1 VVAVNSV
8 VQVLLFSA
16 DRDPLV
22 TVAELDPA
30 RRKASSYLALD
41 WLAPEGTAE
50 FVSELV
56 LSATFL
62 AALLGLAARY
72 RRGTEQVRR
81 QLLWLLFA
89 AAVAVALIAVTRLG
103 APIDQTG
110 FPVVVFTAI
119 ALIPIAMTIA
129 VLRHRLLDIRLVWS
143 RAVTYA
149 LLTTT
154 VVATYLV
161 LVQVGDHLLRQEVGL
176 GTSVLATLLVAAVF
190 HPVRSRLQRGVDRLL
205 YGQRGDPVRAATS
218 VTAELAG
225 GQQPADV
232 LSALCQALRL
242 PYARL
247 ADVDRAIGEHGVR
260 PEQVEVIPLRHA
272 GDAVGEL
279 EVGVRSGQRGLDPAD
294 RAVLELMAV
303 PIGVALRANALS
315 EAVQVSRRAIVAG
328 REEERRRLRRD
339 LHDGLGPVL
348 TGIAFQADAVVNLAA
363 TDPQQVRELG
373 AEIRAAV
380 GEAISDVRHLIYQL
394 RPAAL
399 DELGLVEAVRRHAQR
414 LDRRADGG
422 PLSTRVTAAELPMLP
437 AAVEVTAYRIAT
449 EALTNV
455 ARHSTAAQAEVVIDH
470 AAGALRLTICDDGAG
485 ACGPWVPG
493 VGLQSLRERAAELG
507 GTFEAA
513 PTSAGGRVSALLP
526 VEVTG

>member
-1 VVAVNSV
+1 
-8 VQVLLFSA
+8 
-16 DRDPLV
+16 
-22 TVAELDPA
+22 
-30 RRKASSYLALD
+30 
-41 WLAPEGTAE
+41 
-50 FVSELV
+50 
-56 LSATFL
+56 
-62 AALLGLAARY
+62 
-72 RRGTEQVRR
+72 
-81 QLLWLLFA
+81 
-89 AAVAVALIAVTRLG
+89 
-103 APIDQTG
+103 
-110 FPVVVFTAI
+110 
-119 ALIPIAMTIA
+119 
-129 VLRHRLLDIRLVWS
+129 
-143 RAVTYA
+143 
-149 LLTTT
+149 
-154 VVATYLV
+154 
-161 LVQVGDHLLRQEVGL
+161 
-176 GTSVLATLLVAAVF
+176 
-190 HPVRSRLQRGVDRLL
+190 
-205 YGQRGDPVRAATS
+205 
-218 VTAELAG
+218 
-225 GQQPADV
+225 
-232 LSALCQALRL
+232 
-242 PYARL
+242 
-247 ADVDRAIGEHGVR
+247 
-260 PEQVEVIPLRHA
+260 
-272 GDAVGEL
+272 
-279 EVGVRSGQRGLDPAD
+279 
-294 RAVLELMAV
+294 MAV

-422 PLSTRVTAAELPMLP
+422 PLSTRVTAAELPTLP

-455 ARHSTAAQAEVVIDH
+455 ARHSTAAHAEVVIDH
-470 AAGALRLTICDDGAG
+470 AVGELRLTICDDGAG
-485 ACGPWVPG
+485 AVGPWAPG